1 MEMLE
6 AKNII
11 TKMRNSLDGL
21 NSRYELGGGK
31 NISELEDYEI

>member
-6 AKNII
+6 AKHII
-11 TKMRNSLDGL
+11 TKMRNSLEGL
-21 NSRYELGGGK
+21 KSRHELGGGK